1 MGIDPF
7 SLIVIALGAVFLG
20 STVALVNGWLKA
32 VRAVNQPQ
40 RVVHTTDKTPGEMV
54 AAARAARAGLRIFA
68 GLGVAALLAAYSY
81 YDRAGA
87 QNFLLALRDLVLQLI
102 DILITLLRALR
113 SFLANLG

>member
-40 RVVHTTDKTPGEMV
+40 KVVHTTDKTPGEIV
-54 AAARAARAGLRIFA
+54 AAARAARF
-68 GLGVAALLAAYSY
+68 GLGTFYMLGLVALFAAYAY
-81 YDRAGA
+81 YDRVGA
-87 QNFLLALRDLVLQLI
+87 QKFLLALRDL
-102 DILITLLRALR
+102 LLRLIETLMTVLDALHR
-113 SFLANLG
+113 LLEGLG